1 MYANKE
7 PSRVGDIVKHAVKG
21 EGKVVRVISHGV
33 VSGGGEDVLVEWFS
47 VYEQIP
53 GVNARPAPSQMAAR
67 SLTLIRRGVE

>member
-7 PSRVGDIVKHAVKG
+7 PARVGDIVKHTVKG

-33 VSGGGEDVLVEWFS
+33 VSGGGEDVLVEWIS

-53 GVNARPAPSQMAAR
+53 GANANPAPSQMAAR
-67 SLTLIRRGVE
+67 SVTLVRRGDL